1 VTEPFSYHLP
11 DERIAQRPVY
21 PYDAARLLVIHR
33 EEQWLTDSNF
43 ATLPQHLD
51 ASHLLVFNNTSVLRA
66 RLFGQEVQSEKPVE
80 ILLLEER
87 SKGEWACLGKPA
99 KRLEDGAT
107 LRFSESLRATVH
119 TRLPDGRL
127 IVSFAH
133 NNCAASLDEIQAH
146 AVMPIPPYIR
156 DGKADTEDDVD
167 YQTPFAEIP
176 GSVAAPTASL
186 HFTPTLRQ
194 ALSAKRIQSE
204 TITLHLGAASFRPLY
219 RENETFDPTQHR
231 PSTERLLATPELL
244 PRLQAH
250 RAKGGKIVAVGTSVV
265 RALESLARA
274 NADPQLYERGIPT
287 DLFIEPGFKFQLV
300 DKLITNFH
308 QPRTTHLLLVEAL
321 LGRTLLNSSYQH
333 ALDAGYRFL
342 SYGDG
347 MLIG

>member
-1 VTEPFSYHLP
+1 MTAPFSYQLP
-11 DERIAQRPVY
+11 DDRIAQRPVY
-21 PYDAARLLVIHR
+21 PYDAARLLVIR
-33 EEQWLTDSNF
+33 RDGQSLTDSHF
-43 ATLPQHLD
+43 ASLPEYLD
-51 ASHLLVFNNTSVLRA
+51 ASHLLVFNNTAVLRA
-66 RLFGQEVQSEKPVE
+66 RLFGQEVQSAKPVE
-80 ILLLEER
+80 ILLLEEQA
-87 SKGEWACLGKPA
+87 KGEWACLGKPA

-107 LRFSESLRATVH
+107 LRFSKHLSAEVH
-119 TRLPDGRL
+119 SRLPDGRL
-127 IVSFAH
+127 IVRFF
-133 NNCAASLDEIQAH
+133 NNNAAASLDEIQAQ

-156 DGKADTEDDVD
+156 DGKADSEDDLD

-186 HFTPTLRQ
+186 HFTPSLRQ
-194 ALSAKRIQSE
+194 TLSAKGIKSE

-219 RENETFDPTQHR
+219 RENETFDPSQHK

-250 RAKGGKIVAVGTSVV
+250 KAKGGKIVAVGTSVV
-265 RALESLARA
+265 RALESLALA
-274 NADPQLYERGIPT
+274 KADPQLFERGIPT
-287 DLFIEPGFKFQLV
+287 DLFIEPGFQFQLV

-321 LGRTLLNSSYQH
+321 LGRTLLNRSYQH
-333 ALDAGYRFL
+333 ALNTGYRFL